1 MSSRRD
7 FIKTSALLGFGAT
20 VPTFLGRT
28 AFAAPQSGKPGAKD
42 TILVVVQLTGGN
54 DGLNTVVPFA
64 DAEYTKL
71 RPTIGV
77 KKDEVKKL
85 TNSLGLHPAMG
96 EFAKLYE
103 DKALCVVQGVGYPN
117 PDQSHF
123 RSMDIWHAASTDKAL
138 TEGWIGKAFKQ
149 KAVPGFHLAD
159 SAKEVAPLALTG
171 APARV
176 PSITSL
182 EDFQLKTT
190 AADAADKAK
199 QKKLIEEVASR
210 ERERP
215 EDSKPPVAHAPGS
228 PDLLDFVRRTAVTTY
243 ASTDKLA
250 ALGKTYTPKATY
262 PNTPLGSRL
271 KLAAQLIDGGVG
283 ARLFYVSLD
292 GFDTHAGQGGAT
304 GAHATLLQTVSDAV
318 AAFYRDVAARG
329 HGERVCVMTFSEFGR
344 RAKENGSQGTDHG
357 SGAPMFL
364 VGGRVNAGIVGDHP
378 SLTKLEDG
386 NLKHATDFR
395 TVYAAVLNEWLGVDA
410 AAVLGKGF
418 APARVFKKS

>member
-1 MSSRRD
+1 MSTRRD

-20 VPTFLGRT
+20 VPTFLGKT
-28 AFAAPQSGKPGAKD
+28 AFAAPPAGKPGAKD

-64 DAEYTKL
+64 DAEYAKL

-85 TNSLGLHPAMG
+85 TDSLGLHPAMG
-96 EFAKLYE
+96 EFARLYE

-123 RSMDIWHAASTDKAL
+123 RSMDIWHAASTDKTL

-171 APARV
+171 APVRV

-199 QKKLIEEVASR
+199 QKKLIEETASGGAGR
-210 ERERP
+210 GTGE
-215 EDSKPPVAHAPGS
+215 K

-344 RAKENGSQGTDHG
+344 RAKENGSKGTDHG

-364 VGGRVNAGIVGDHP
+364 VGGRVNAGLVGDHP

-410 AAVLGKGF
+410 TAVLGKGF
-418 APARVFKKS
+418 APAGVFKKV